1 MTGPPLLPLSQ
12 YLDLLDRHG
21 RAALDALSGLAPDA
35 RVPPHGPDAL
45 GYAREHLSTL
55 EIWAWLLEHPESDW
69 RAYAAGPMP
78 TGYAEVLGAIG
89 RVRDRLTRLL
99 VEVGPDLPVDYFG
112 SPGTSHD
119 VARLLAHEAISVAVA
134 AGEAR
139 GVPLPALHPEVATDY
154 VDRIL
159 VHWSDPG
166 ADVHWYPAPAHLVAA
181 DWARSWWVR
190 FSDGEAIAPAV
201 EGPASVTVSAPADHL
216 LRWLEGH
223 PASSVEV
230 GGERAALRAFRRSLG
245 HRVDPPPRRSW
256 WRRG

>member
-1 MTGPPLLPLSQ
+1 MTSPHTLPLTQ

-21 RAALDALSGLAPDA
+21 RAALDALSGLQPDA
-35 RVPPHGPDAL
+35 KVPPHGTDAL
-45 GYAREHLSTL
+45 GHAQDHLSTL

-69 RAYAAGPMP
+69 RAFEAGPP
-78 TGYAEVLGAIG
+78 PSGYAEVLGAIG

-112 SPGTSHD
+112 RPGTSHD
-119 VARLLAHEAISVAVA
+119 VARLLAHEAICVAIA

-139 GVPLPALHPEVATDY
+139 GVPVPALHPEVATDY

-166 ADVHWYPAPAHLVAA
+166 ADVHWYPAPAQLLAA
-181 DWARSWWVR
+181 DSGRSWWVR
-190 FSDGEAIAPAV
+190 FSDGEAIAPAE
-201 EGPASVTVSAPADHL
+201 EGPASVTVSAAADDL

-223 PASSVEV
+223 PVGSVEV
-230 GGERAALRAFRRSLG
+230 AGERAALRAFRRSLG
-245 HRVDPPPRRSW
+245 HRLEPAPRRPW
-256 WRRG
+256 WRRR